1 MANVMLDLS
10 QKLGVEHTTF
20 GVSTGTVGL

>member
-1 MANVMLDLS
+1 MLDLS
-10 QKLGVEHTTF
+10 QKFGVDHKTF